1 MVARIST
8 LFGNRRDAMS
18 HPLQRRAMPALRVST
33 ILIGLAVP
41 ISTALDNFLLAVV
54 LLGLLFNA
62 PAVWQNMSRN
72 PAARAAWLLFGMLAL
87 AVFYGATPT
96 GEAFGV
102 LGKYIDLAF
111 VPLFMLMFAAEKTRV
126 WAERAYIGA
135 MGLTLFLSCLVGFK
149 LLAVQTWMSG
159 ISSADNPVIFH
170 SHITQNN
177 MMAYA
182 AFLALLKCR
191 DALTGRSRLAWLA
204 FAALAIANVLF
215 MVQGRT
221 GYIILSLLLCWFTWT
236 SLARYSRQRGKIWG
250 WKQGAMVMLASIFLV
265 TGAYFVSPRLHE
277 RVSLVAAEMQAWQP
291 NQENQSSSTGTRL
304 NFYYNA
310 IQIVAKHPLLG
321 VGTGG
326 FEAAFTGQIQGTNLS
341 TTPNPHNEF
350 LLISA
355 QTGLIGLALMV
366 YLFATLWRTA
376 PRLDTAYGQDA
387 ARGLVLAYLVNCA
400 LNSALHDHADGLFF
414 AWMVALLFSTLLIK
428 KHG

>member
-1 MVARIST
+1 
-8 LFGNRRDAMS
+8 MS
-18 HPLQRRAMPALRVST
+18 PGQPLQRWAMPALRAST
-33 ILIGLAVP
+33 VLIGLAVP

-62 PAVWQNMSRN
+62 PAVWQIAANH
-72 PAARAAWLLFGMLAL
+72 PVARAAWLLFGVLTF
-87 AVFYGATPT
+87 AVAYGATPI
-96 GEAFGV
+96 GEALGV

-111 VPLFMLMFAAEKTRV
+111 VPLFMLMFAQAKTRA

-135 MGLTLFLSCLVGFK
+135 MGLTLFLSYLVGFK
-149 LLAVQTWMSG
+149 LLAVQAWMSG

-182 AFLALLKCR
+182 AFLVLLKCR
-191 DALTGRSRLAWLA
+191 DALTARSRLVWLA
-204 FAALAIANVLF
+204 FAALAIVNVLF

-221 GYIILSLLLCWFTWT
+221 GYIILLLLLCWFAWI
-236 SLARYSRQRGKIWG
+236 SLGRYFRQRGKIWG
-250 WKQGAMVMLASIFLV
+250 WKQGAMVLLASVFLV
-265 TGAYFVSPRLHE
+265 SSAYFVSPRLHE
-277 RVSLVAAEMQAWQP
+277 RVSLVGAEIQAWQP
-291 NQENQSSSTGTRL
+291 NRENQGSSTGTRL

-326 FEAAFTGQIQGTNLS
+326 FEAAFTGQIKGTNLL

-366 YLFATLWRTA
+366 YLFATLWRAA

-414 AWMVALLFSTLLIK
+414 AWMTALLFSTLLIK

>member
-1 MVARIST
+1 
-8 LFGNRRDAMS
+8 
-18 HPLQRRAMPALRVST
+18 
-33 ILIGLAVP
+33 
-41 ISTALDNFLLAVV
+41 
-54 LLGLLFNA
+54 
-62 PAVWQNMSRN
+62 
-72 PAARAAWLLFGMLAL
+72 
-87 AVFYGATPT
+87 
-96 GEAFGV
+96 
-102 LGKYIDLAF
+102 
-111 VPLFMLMFAAEKTRV
+111 MLMFAQAKTRA

-135 MGLTLFLSCLVGFK
+135 MGLTLLLSYLVGFK
-149 LLAVQTWMSG
+149 LLAVQAWMSG

-182 AFLALLKCR
+182 AFLAMLKCR
-191 DALTGRSRLAWLA
+191 DAMTTKFRLAWLA
-204 FAALAIANVLF
+204 FAALATINVLF

-221 GYIILSLLLCWFTWT
+221 GYIILLVLLCWFAWT
-236 SLARYSRQRGKIWG
+236 TLERYFLQRGQSWG
-250 WKQGAMVMLASIFLV
+250 WKQGVMVLLASIFLV
-265 TGAYFVSPRLHE
+265 TGAYLASPRLHQ

-291 NQENQSSSTGTRL
+291 NQENQSSSAGTRL

-310 IQIVAKHPLLG
+310 IQIITKHPLLG

-326 FEAAFTGQIQGTNLS
+326 FEAAFTSQIQGTNLS

-387 ARGLVLAYLVNCA
+387 ARGLVLAYVVNCA

-414 AWMVALLFSTLLIK
+414 AWMTALLFSTLLIK

>member
-1 MVARIST
+1 MSISHSM
-8 LFGNRRDAMS
+8 RRESMS
-18 HPLQRRAMPALRVST
+18 AFCVSAV
-33 ILIGLAVP
+33 LIGLTVP
-41 ISTALDNFLLAVV
+41 ISTALDNLLLAVV
-54 LLGLLFNA
+54 LLGLSFNS
-62 PAVWQNMSRN
+62 PAVWRIMVHN
-72 PAARAAWLLFGMLAL
+72 PVARAVCLLYGMLLL
-87 AVFYGATPT
+87 AVAYGGTPLN
-96 GEAFGV
+96 EALGV
-102 LGKYIDLAF
+102 AAKYIKLAF
-111 VPLFMLMFAAEKTRV
+111 VPLFMLMFAEAKTRA

-135 MGLTLFLSCLVGFK
+135 MGLTLFLSYLVGVK
-149 LLAVQTWMSG
+149 LLAVQTWMNSM
-159 ISSADNPVIFH
+159 SSADNPVIFH

-191 DALTGRSRLAWLA
+191 DAMATKSRLAWGA
-204 FAALAIANVLF
+204 FAGLAILNVLF

-221 GYIILSLLLCWFTWT
+221 GYIILLVLLCWFAWT
-236 SLARYSRQRGKIWG
+236 TLARNFHQRGKIWG
-250 WKQGAMVMLASIFLV
+250 WKQGLAILMASILLV
-265 TGAYFVSPRLHE
+265 SSAYFVSPRLHE
-277 RVSLVAAEMQAWQP
+277 RVSLVVAEMQAWQP
-291 NQENQSSSTGTRL
+291 NQENQHSSTGTRL

-326 FEAAFTGQIQGTNLS
+326 FEASFTEQIKGTNLL

-355 QTGLIGLALMV
+355 QLGLIGLALLCYVFLMM
-366 YLFATLWRTA
+366 WRSA

-387 ARGLVLAYLVNCA
+387 ARGLVLAYVVNCM

-414 AWMVALLFSTLLIK
+414 AWMTALLFSTLIFK

>member
-1 MVARIST
+1 MSP
-8 LFGNRRDAMS
+8 S
-18 HPLQRRAMPALRVST
+18 HPLQRRGMPALRAGT
-33 ILIGLAVP
+33 ALIGLAVP

-54 LLGLLFNA
+54 LLGLFFNA
-62 PAVWQNMSRN
+62 SAVWQNILRN
-72 PAARAAWLLFGMLAL
+72 PAARAAWLLFGMLTL
-87 AVFYGATPT
+87 AVFYGATPI
-96 GEAFGV
+96 GEALGV

-111 VPLFMLMFAAEKTRV
+111 VPLFMLMFAEAKIRN

-135 MGLTLFLSCLVGFK
+135 MGLTLFLSY
-149 LLAVQTWMSG
+149 LLGLHVIGVQSWMSNM
-159 ISSADNPVIFH
+159 ATTDNPVIFH

-191 DALTGRSRLAWLA
+191 DALTMRLVWLA
-204 FAALAIANVLF
+204 FAALAIINVLF

-221 GYIILSLLLCWFTWT
+221 GYIILLVLLCWFAWT
-236 SLARYSRQRGKIWG
+236 TLQRYFLQRGKSWG
-250 WKQGAMVMLASIFLV
+250 WKQGVMVLLASVFLV
-265 TGAYFVSPRLHE
+265 SSAYFVSPRLHE

-291 NQENQSSSTGTRL
+291 NHENQGSSTGTRL

-326 FEAAFTGQIQGTNLS
+326 FEAAFTDQIKGTNLS

-387 ARGLVLAYLVNCA
+387 ARGLVLAYVVNCA

-414 AWMVALLFSTLLIK
+414 AWMTGLLFSTLLIK

>member
-1 MVARIST
+1 MAARIST
-8 LFGNRRDAMS
+8 LFGNRQNAMS
-18 HPLQRRAMPALRVST
+18 PAHPLQRRAMPALRAST
-33 ILIGLAVP
+33 VLIGLAVP

-54 LLGLLFNA
+54 SLGLLFNA
-62 PAVWQNMSRN
+62 PAVWQNIARN
-72 PAARAAWLLFGMLAL
+72 PAARAACLLFGMLAL
-87 AVFYGATPT
+87 AVCYGATPI
-96 GEAFGV
+96 GEALGV

-111 VPLFMLMFAAEKTRV
+111 VPLFMLMFAQAKIRN

-149 LLAVQTWMSG
+149 LLAVQAWMSG

-191 DALTGRSRLAWLA
+191 DALTMRLVWLA
-204 FAALAIANVLF
+204 FAALATINVLF

-221 GYIILSLLLCWFTWT
+221 GYIILLVLLCWFAWT
-236 SLARYSRQRGKIWG
+236 TLQRYFLERGKSWG
-250 WKQGAMVMLASIFLV
+250 WKQGVMVLLASVFLASS
-265 TGAYFVSPRLHE
+265 AYFVSPRLHE

-291 NQENQSSSTGTRL
+291 NHENQGSSTGTRL

-326 FEAAFTGQIQGTNLS
+326 FEAAFTAQIKGTDLS

-355 QTGLIGLALMV
+355 QTGLVGLALMV
-366 YLFATLWRTA
+366 YLFATLWRAA

-387 ARGLVLAYLVNCA
+387 ARGLVLAYLVNCG

-414 AWMVALLFSTLLIK
+414 AWMAALLFSTLRIRK
-428 KHG
+428 NG